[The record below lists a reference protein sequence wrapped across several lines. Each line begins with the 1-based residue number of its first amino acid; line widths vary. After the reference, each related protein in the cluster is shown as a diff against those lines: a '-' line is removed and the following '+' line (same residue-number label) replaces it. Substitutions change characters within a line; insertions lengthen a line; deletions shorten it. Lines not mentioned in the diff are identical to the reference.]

1 MTEVLLSPLVG
12 TILDGLK
19 SWSLKELEL
28 AGSLKT
34 EVASLESTLT
44 TIQAVLQDAE
54 EKQWK
59 SEAIKNWLV
68 KLKQAAYDLE
78 AVLED
83 FNTEALSRSLHTD
96 ARSQVTT
103 FFSLRNPLS
112 FRLDVARK
120 FKNVREKLDAI
131 AGEKSKFHLR
141 EGVGEAEIERN
152 EDRQTS
158 SLVKESEVLGRADE
172 KEKIVSMLLCNESH
186 HDDLSVYAIC
196 GMGGLGKT
204 TIAQLVFNDE
214 NVAKVFDL
222 RGWVCVSDDF
232 DIKRLTKAIVE
243 SFGGNSCGIQELDT
257 LQRCLAE
264 KLLGKRF
271 LLVLDDVWNEYHDK
285 WDRLK
290 QALQCGWKGSTVIV
304 TTRLENVALM
314 MATTPF
320 YRLGCLSDDDSWSLF
335 KQRAFGMGMNGSN
348 ANLETIGR
356 RIVQRCGGVPL
367 AIKAIGSILRFRS
380 QESEWL
386 RVKDSEI
393 WDLEDKGSRILA
405 VLRLK
410 IKEDV
415 DGTVTC
421 KMHDLIHDLATSI
434 MGQECCVIEAT
445 EGSQIPKTARHLFVY
460 NSSPSTNVMDFT
472 TLQPLQSLILHGYD
486 INFSNLSRYISK
498 QKYLKV
504 LDMGFNSSNIAFKSS
519 KHLRYLCLHG
529 SHVKTLPESTS
540 FLHNLQTLN
549 LGDCYNLQMLPKGT
563 KNLKNL
569 RYLDIRNCDA
579 LTSMPVAL
587 GQLSVLR
594 KLSMFI
600 VGKEDGCGIDELKG
614 LALEGELSI
623 KGLHNVK
630 SSMEA
635 KNANLIKKHNLR
647 SLSLSW
653 PVSSDLSWRVSC
665 NESSRHQNDEEILSA
680 LQPHS
685 NLKKLCIFDY
695 QGLMFPYWMMDLL
708 LPNLV
713 EISLENCERC
723 HQLPPLGK
731 LRFLKVLNICRISAL
746 KYIDDTFYGDM
757 ESSFPSLEVLSIREA
772 LCLEEWTTVN
782 GREHFPLLSSLT
794 IESCP
799 KLVKL
804 PMIQSLKQLYIRGTN
819 VTLLTPLIMNAT
831 VLTSLQISD
840 FNELPDGLLQNQK
853 QLDTLSVL
861 SCSLKS
867 SSDLLDNLS
876 CLKYLN
882 IQGCSIES
890 LPAGLQNLSSLK
902 SLDLDCDSLVSLPV
916 NGLQGLCSLS
926 SLYILSGNSLASLSE
941 GLQYLTSLQ
950 DLFINGC
957 PRLTSLPRSIQHL
970 SSLRYLRIWNCR
982 GLISLPDEIQHLT
995 LLSLLDINGCSNLMS
1010 LPQGRMPPPER
1021 RCKKVRGEDWPNI
1034 VHIPSNDIFNQTSRI
1049 LLCTVGSTVIVTTR
1063 LEKAALMMATT
1074 PFYRLGC
1081 LSDDD
1086 SWSLFKQRAFGMGMN
1101 GSNANLETT
1110 GRQLVQRCG
1119 VVPLAVKAIG
1129 SILRFRSQE
1138 SEWLHVKDSEIW
1150 DLEDEG
1156 SRIIAVLRLSHEHLP
1171 PYMRQCFSFCSIFP
1185 KDSVMTK
1192 DKLLALWMANG
1203 FIPFFKKLKR
1213 MLMEL
1218 LHPNEVSQIPKTA
1231 PHLFVYNYNISP
1243 STNIMDLTTLQPLQS
1258 LILCGDGY
1266 FNHSNPSRFISKQK
1280 YLKVLHLGFYMSNI
1294 EFKISKQ
1301 LRYLYLHNSTVK
1313 TLPESTSSL
1322 LNLQTLS
1329 LKDCGSLKMLP
1340 KGTKNLKNLR
1350 YLDIRGC
1357 HTLTSMPV
1365 ALGQLSFLR
1374 KLSIFI
1380 LGKKDGCGIDE
1391 LKELALE
1398 GELSIKG
1405 LTNVK
1410 SAMEAKMA
1418 NLIKKHNLRS
1428 LSLSWQGNRNENSH
1442 HQNDEEVLLC
1452 SLTSFNLEE
1461 VTHNWLPRI
1470 SALKYIDDT
1479 FYGDMES
1486 SFPSLEVLSIR
1497 VALCLEEW
1505 TTVNGREHFPLLSS
1519 LTVDCCPKL
1528 VKLPMIQSLKELHI
1542 GETNVTLLTSLIMN
1556 ATVLTSLRI
1565 SDFNELPDE
1574 LLKNQKQLDR
1584 LNVFYCSL
1592 KSSSDLLDNLSC
1604 LKYLDIQACSIE
1616 SLPAGLQNLSSLE
1629 TLDLNFCDSLVSL
1642 PGLRYLTSLQDLL
1655 INECPEL
1662 TSLPRSIQHLSSL
1675 RYLQIRCCRG
1685 LISLPDEMQHLSL
1698 LSEFSIINCSNLMSL
1713 PQGVHNLTTLQALR
1727 IYGCPHLQRRCKKVR
1742 GEDWPN
1748 IAHIPFIE
1756 ILN

>member
-12 TILDGLK
+12 TILDSFK

-28 AGSLKT
+28 PGSLKT

-59 SEAIKNWLV
+59 SEAIKNWLG

-83 FNTEALSRSLHTD
+83 FNTEAQSHSLHTD

-103 FFSLRNPLS
+103 FFSLRNPLL
-112 FRLDVARK
+112 FRLDMARK

-172 KEKIVSMLLCNESH
+172 KEKIVSMILSNVSH

-204 TIAQLVFNDE
+204 TIAQLVFNDD
-214 NVAKVFDL
+214 NVAKGFDL

-243 SFGGNSCGIQELDT
+243 SFGGNSCGIQELDP

-264 KLLGKRF
+264 KLVGKRF

-290 QALQCGWKGSTVIV
+290 QALQCGRKGSTVIV
-304 TTRLENVALM
+304 TTRLEKVALM

-356 RIVQRCGGVPL
+356 QIVQRCGGVPL
-367 AIKAIGSILRFRS
+367 AIKAIESMLRFRS

-393 WDLEDKGSRILA
+393 WDLEDEGSRILA
-405 VLRLK
+405 VLRLSYDHLPPHMRQCFSFCSIFPK
-410 IKEDV
+410 DFFMEKNELIGLWMANGFIPSRGALDLHDMGCEIFSELTWRSFFQEIEEGV

-434 MGQECCVIEAT
+434 MGQECCVIEAN
-445 EGSQIPKTARHLFVY
+445 EGSQIPKTARHLRVY
-460 NSSPSTNVMDFT
+460 NTSQLTNVMDFT
-472 TLQPLQSLILHGYD
+472 TLQPQQSLILHGHD
-486 INFSNLSRYISK
+486 INVSNLSRYISK

-504 LDMGFNSSNIAFKSS
+504 LDFGFNFSNIAFKSS
-519 KHLRYLCLHG
+519 KHLRYLCLG
-529 SHVKTLPESTS
+529 VPHVETLPESTS
-540 FLHNLQTLN
+540 SLHNLQTLN
-549 LGDCYNLQMLPKGT
+549 LRHCYNLQMLPKGT

-587 GQLSVLR
+587 GQLSFLR

-653 PVSSDLSWRVSC
+653 RVST
-665 NESSRHQNDEEILSA
+665 NASSHYQNDEEILSA

-685 NLKKLCIFDY
+685 NLKKLRIIDY
-695 QGLMFPYWMMDLL
+695 QGLMFPFWIMDLL

-794 IESCP
+794 VDCCP
-799 KLVKL
+799 KLVKM
-804 PMIQSLKQLYIRGTN
+804 PMIQSLKELDIGETN

-831 VLTSLQISD
+831 VLTSLVISG

-853 QLDTLSVL
+853 QLDSLRVL

-876 CLKYLN
+876 CLTMLD
-882 IQGCSIES
+882 IQDCSIES

-902 SLDLDCDSLVSLPV
+902 TLNLNDCDSLVSLPA
-916 NGLQGLCSLS
+916 NGFQGLS
-926 SLYILSGNSLASLSE
+926 SLSLLRIQNCKTLASLSE
-941 GLQYLTSLQ
+941 G
-950 DLFINGC
+950 
-957 PRLTSLPRSIQHL
+957 
-970 SSLRYLRIWNCR
+970 
-982 GLISLPDEIQHLT
+982 
-995 LLSLLDINGCSNLMS
+995 
-1010 LPQGRMPPPER
+1010 
-1021 RCKKVRGEDWPNI
+1021 
-1034 VHIPSNDIFNQTSRI
+1034 
-1049 LLCTVGSTVIVTTR
+1049 VG
-1063 LEKAALMMATT
+1063 
-1074 PFYRLGC
+1074 
-1081 LSDDD
+1081 
-1086 SWSLFKQRAFGMGMN
+1086 
-1101 GSNANLETT
+1101 
-1110 GRQLVQRCG
+1110 
-1119 VVPLAVKAIG
+1119 
-1129 SILRFRSQE
+1129 
-1138 SEWLHVKDSEIW
+1138 
-1150 DLEDEG
+1150 
-1156 SRIIAVLRLSHEHLP
+1156 
-1171 PYMRQCFSFCSIFP
+1171 
-1185 KDSVMTK
+1185 
-1192 DKLLALWMANG
+1192 
-1203 FIPFFKKLKR
+1203 
-1213 MLMEL
+1213 
-1218 LHPNEVSQIPKTA
+1218 
-1231 PHLFVYNYNISP
+1231 
-1243 STNIMDLTTLQPLQS
+1243 
-1258 LILCGDGY
+1258 
-1266 FNHSNPSRFISKQK
+1266 
-1280 YLKVLHLGFYMSNI
+1280 
-1294 EFKISKQ
+1294 
-1301 LRYLYLHNSTVK
+1301 
-1313 TLPESTSSL
+1313 
-1322 LNLQTLS
+1322 
-1329 LKDCGSLKMLP
+1329 
-1340 KGTKNLKNLR
+1340 
-1350 YLDIRGC
+1350 
-1357 HTLTSMPV
+1357 
-1365 ALGQLSFLR
+1365 
-1374 KLSIFI
+1374 
-1380 LGKKDGCGIDE
+1380 
-1391 LKELALE
+1391 
-1398 GELSIKG
+1398 
-1405 LTNVK
+1405 
-1410 SAMEAKMA
+1410 
-1418 NLIKKHNLRS
+1418 
-1428 LSLSWQGNRNENSH
+1428 
-1442 HQNDEEVLLC
+1442 
-1452 SLTSFNLEE
+1452 
-1461 VTHNWLPRI
+1461 
-1470 SALKYIDDT
+1470 
-1479 FYGDMES
+1479 
-1486 SFPSLEVLSIR
+1486 
-1497 VALCLEEW
+1497 
-1505 TTVNGREHFPLLSS
+1505 
-1519 LTVDCCPKL
+1519 
-1528 VKLPMIQSLKELHI
+1528 
-1542 GETNVTLLTSLIMN
+1542 
-1556 ATVLTSLRI
+1556 
-1565 SDFNELPDE
+1565 
-1574 LLKNQKQLDR
+1574 
-1584 LNVFYCSL
+1584 
-1592 KSSSDLLDNLSC
+1592 
-1604 LKYLDIQACSIE
+1604 
-1616 SLPAGLQNLSSLE
+1616 
-1629 TLDLNFCDSLVSL
+1629 
-1642 PGLRYLTSLQDLL
+1642 YLTSLQDLL
-1655 INECPEL
+1655 INGCPEL

-1675 RYLQIRCCRG
+1675 QSLRIWHCRG
-1685 LISLPDEMQHLSL
+1685 LISLPDEIQHLNLLSL
-1698 LSEFSIINCSNLMSL
+1698 LEIKSCPNLMSL
-1713 PQGVHNLTTLQALR
+1713 PQGVRNLNALETLR
-1727 IYGCPHLQRRCKKVR
+1727 IRGCPHLKRRCKKVR

-1748 IAHIPFIE
+1748 IAHIPSID
-1756 ILN
+1756 I